1 MKKTEQGLTIYSVG
15 PNGVDDGGAPFD
27 TEKGTAGADDIRFKV
42 RGR

>member
-1 MKKTEQGLTIYSVG
+1 MKKTEQGLTIYSV
-15 PNGVDDGGAPFD
+15 GVDDGGAPFD